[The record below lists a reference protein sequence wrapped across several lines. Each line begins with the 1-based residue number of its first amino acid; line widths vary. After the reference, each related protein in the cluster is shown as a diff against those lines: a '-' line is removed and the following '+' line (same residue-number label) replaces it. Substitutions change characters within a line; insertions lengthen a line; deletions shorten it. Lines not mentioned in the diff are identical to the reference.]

1 MPNPSFVNHVHSQ
14 SLFFFFL
21 LAKGIKSTVLAVTTQ
36 SNLWLERP
44 DLEFITILIKPYRQK
59 RGSFSSLILLS

>member
-14 SLFFFFL
+14 SLFFFL